1 MHRLT
6 LVAPI
11 LVLSLTACESQQCGE
26 PTADASNTAS
36 TTPAE
41 VPAHELSGTFAYMT
55 DNALLADMSVSDMH
69 FLPHRARLS
78 VTGEQRVRRLAEL
91 MSAYGGT
98 IRLNSDETDAA
109 LVEQR
114 AKAVV
119 TMLTELGVD
128 TTSEVLRAEL
138 PGGRG
143 RGALEAILIKKHEA
157 TYKPKKSDDQ
167 AAAAAGTP

>member
-11 LVLSLTACESQQCGE
+11 LVLWLTACEAQQSAE
-26 PTADASNTAS
+26 PGADAPNTAGA
-36 TTPAE
+36 TQAE
-41 VPAHELSGTFAYMT
+41 VPAHELSGTFAYMA
-55 DNALLADMSVSDMH
+55 DNALLADMTVTDMH

-91 MSAYGGT
+91 MGAYGGT
-98 IRLNSDETDAA
+98 IRLNSDETDGA
-109 LVEQR
+109 LIEQR

-128 TTSEVLRAEL
+128 TTTEVLRPDLA
-138 PGGRG
+138 GGRG
-143 RGALEAILIKKHEA
+143 RGAVEAILIKKHEG

-167 AAAAAGTP
+167 AAAAAGAP